1 MKFLVLIAILLAPAL
16 SSIAQND
23 TIYHLSLKGA
33 QQVALKN
40 YYTSKN
46 AALDI
51 EIANKKVWETTA
63 IGLPQVSANVQGAYT
78 PKLSSS
84 IEEFSSLTM
93 LGSWMYGADQALYDL
108 TGDNGFGQIP
118 DPGEASSVS
127 TDDMKWSL
135 AGTITVTQLIFNGS
149 YIVGLQSAKVYRKIS
164 ELNQEQVTLEVN
176 ELISNSYFN
185 VLVAYENK
193 RILDSTFTIMNTSL
207 NEMRAMGT
215 QGFVDETDVDQMAL
229 SVANIKSSL
238 NMIDRMVT
246 ISENLL
252 KNNLG
257 LKATDK
263 LDLTDNLDMLINNI
277 AYEQLLSKEFVL
289 DNNVTYAILNNQVK
303 SSELLLKLDK
313 SAYLPDLAAFYQYQ
327 KEFNENAF
335 TFTPPHTIGVA
346 LNIPIFNSGSK
357 NARVSQSKLELIKAI
372 NTRDQMGNAITLNF
386 ENTRSTLITAYE
398 TYLNEKNNLDLSK
411 RIFQRSIIKFSNGM
425 ISSIDL
431 SQIQS
436 QFFASET
443 SYYKAVLELNSAQN
457 ELLKMLTELK

>member
-1 MKFLVLIAILLAPAL
+1 MKFLVLTAVLLRL
-16 SSIAQND
+16 TISGIAQND
-23 TIYHLSLKGA
+23 TIYHFSLKEA
-33 QQVALKN
+33 QQFALEN

-51 EIANKKVWETTA
+51 QIANKKVWETTA
-63 IGLPQVSANVQGAYT
+63 IGLPQISANVQGAYT
-78 PKLSSS
+78 PKLSAS

-93 LGSWMYGADQALYDL
+93 LGNWMYGADQALNSLFPD
-108 TGDNGFGQIP
+108 DGFGQIAQP
-118 DPGEASSVS
+118 DGSSSTS

-149 YIVGLQSAKVYRKIS
+149 YIVGLQSAKVYKKIS
-164 ELNQEQVTLEVN
+164 ELNQEQVALEVN

-193 RILDSTFTIMNTSL
+193 RILDSTYKVMNASL
-207 NEMRAMGT
+207 NEMKAMGN

-229 SVANIKSSL
+229 SVANILSSL
-238 NMIDRMVT
+238 SLIERMVT

-257 LKATDK
+257 LHVSNKLELTDDLDK
-263 LDLTDNLDMLINNI
+263 LVDNI

-289 DNNVTYAILNNQVK
+289 ENNVTYAILNNQVK

-327 KEFNENAF
+327 KEFNDNAF
-335 TFTPPHTIGVA
+335 SFTPPHTIGVA

-357 NARVSQSKLELIKAI
+357 NAKVAQSKLEWVKAT
-372 NTRDQMGNAITLNF
+372 NTRDQMANAITLNY
-386 ENTRSTLITAYE
+386 ENSRSTLISAYE
-398 TYLNEKNNLDLSK
+398 TYLNEKKNLDLSK
-411 RIFQRSIIKFSNGM
+411 RIFQRSIIKFSNGL
-425 ISSIDL
+425 ISSMDL
-431 SQIQS
+431 AQIQS
-436 QFFASET
+436 QFFSSQT

-457 ELLKMLTELK
+457 ELLKMLNELK